1 MREEEEAQSAESDS
15 DDSDTSDSGEGV
27 TTGMKNQLEGLDFAA
42 GEAEDATLK
51 QMSFDI
57 YVKGQQ
63 TKTSNFFKTQ
73 DTGAPRFLMFP
84 FVEKRRRFDDFGEI
98 IDVSAWLRKGRVLDQ
113 VAENDET
120 TMAGFK
126 KAEQQ
131 KKVRTMNFLS
141 RIRLKSYV
149 GSRGSTFKV
158 YNGANQHPDE
168 MQGLLCRF
176 RRGA

>member
-15 DDSDTSDSGEGV
+15 DDSDDSDSGEDV
-27 TTGMKNQLEGLDFAA
+27 ATDMKTHLEGLDFAA

-63 TKTSNFFKTQ
+63 TKTPNFFKAH
-73 DTGAPRFLMFP
+73 DTGPPRFRMFP

-113 VAENDET
+113 VAESDEAT
-120 TMAGFK
+120 VARLQ

-131 KKVRTMNFLS
+131 KKVRGINLS
-141 RIRLKSYV
+141 RRLRLRDHV
-149 GSRGSTFKV
+149 GSGGGTFKV

-168 MQGLLCRF
+168 MQGLLC
-176 RRGA
+176 

>member
-1 MREEEEAQSAESDS
+1 MREEEEAQSTESDS
-15 DDSDTSDSGEGV
+15 DDSDDSDSGEDV
-27 TTGMKNQLEGLDFAA
+27 APDRKNQLEGLDFAA

-63 TKTSNFFKTQ
+63 TKTSNFFKAH
-73 DTGAPRFLMFP
+73 DTGAPRFRMFP

-120 TMAGFK
+120 TMAGLK

-131 KKVRTMNFLS
+131 KKVRS
-141 RIRLKSYV
+141 I
-149 GSRGSTFKV
+149 
-158 YNGANQHPDE
+158 
-168 MQGLLCRF
+168 LLL
-176 RRGA
+176 